1 MRLNLLKKPFKPIVM
16 IFLMSL
22 IFLKSID
29 MFLKCSWIV
38 EFSLQKSQATLEKI
52 IKIWISQ
59 EQKELLRLNKKTFSI
74 IFERLSF
81 SEKKIDKK

>member
-1 MRLNLLKKPFKPIVM
+1 M
-16 IFLMSL
+16 IFSMSL

-38 EFSLQKSQATLEKI
+38 EFSLQKLLATLENI
-52 IKIWISQ
+52 TKIWIPQ

-81 SEKKIDKK
+81 GEKKLTKNSGQKLQ

>member
-1 MRLNLLKKPFKPIVM
+1 M
-16 IFLMSL
+16 IFSMSL

-38 EFSLQKSQATLEKI
+38 EFSLQKLLATLEKI
-52 IKIWISQ
+52 TKIWIPQ

-81 SEKKIDKK
+81 SEKKLTKNSGQKL

>member
-1 MRLNLLKKPFKPIVM
+1 M
-16 IFLMSL
+16 IFSMSL

-38 EFSLQKSQATLEKI
+38 EFSLQNSLATLEKI
-52 IKIWISQ
+52 TKIWISQ

-81 SEKKIDKK
+81 SEKKLTKNSGQKL

>member
-1 MRLNLLKKPFKPIVM
+1 M
-16 IFLMSL
+16 IFSMSL

-38 EFSLQKSQATLEKI
+38 EFSLQKLLATLEKI
-52 IKIWISQ
+52 TKIWIPQ

-81 SEKKIDKK
+81 GEKKLTKNSGQKLQ